1 MRITFN
7 IGAIIGGI
15 ISLFR
20 GRKKR
25 PYVTEDVST
34 YKTKE
39 QFVDL
44 VKNTFG
50 GEFNIIENYDARY
63 IDPAAVEARP
73 YNLAFFRGDQ
83 LVLTIL
89 FTKHN
94 GDRNKYFVNAKRAC
108 ELRGIRC
115 LNFFEHFP
123 NHDDYVITRIRESL

>member
-15 ISLFR
+15 VGLFK

-94 GDRNKYFVNAKRAC
+94 GDRNKYFVNAKRVC